1 MNMKLRAIALIALM
15 SVLTFAAN
23 AQATRADLPPP
34 GNFLGIATFPLWDGD
49 APGALG
55 KEQADVPTI
64 TLFRPWPANS
74 NGTAVIIAPGG
85 GYMGLAANHEGR
97 QVAVFRLFARVGE
110 VLSIRRRSFVHDRE
124 VLSPCADSCRHLN
137 AHRSDEYIVKLR

>member
-23 AQATRADLPPP
+23 AQATRADLPAPD
-34 GNFLGIATFPLWDGD
+34 NFLGIATFPLWDGD

-74 NGTAVIIAPGG
+74 NGS
-85 GYMGLAANHEGR
+85 R
-97 QVAVFRLFARVGE
+97 
-110 VLSIRRRSFVHDRE
+110 
-124 VLSPCADSCRHLN
+124 
-137 AHRSDEYIVKLR
+137 

>member
-23 AQATRADLPPP
+23 AQATRADLPAPD
-34 GNFLGIATFPLWDGD
+34 NFLGIATFPLWDGD

-55 KEQADVPTI
+55 
-64 TLFRPWPANS
+64 
-74 NGTAVIIAPGG
+74 G

-97 QVAVFRLFARVGE
+97 QVA
-110 VLSIRRRSFVHDRE
+110 D
-124 VLSPCADSCRHLN
+124 
-137 AHRSDEYIVKLR
+137 

>member
-23 AQATRADLPPP
+23 AQATRADLPAPD
-34 GNFLGIATFPLWDGD
+34 NFLSIATFPLWDGD

-64 TLFRPWPANS
+64 TLFARAVDRRPQ
-74 NGTAVIIAPGG
+74 
-85 GYMGLAANHEGR
+85 AAGK
-97 QVAVFRLFARVGE
+97 
-110 VLSIRRRSFVHDRE
+110 RSSRPTGQQ
-124 VLSPCADSCRHLN
+124 S
-137 AHRSDEYIVKLR
+137 EYRD